1 MDFQRLPNE
10 TDEQLVLRVC
20 SCKDSIGSWS
30 KVSEVLNG
38 LLNNNFDE
46 STYRKRYKEFNRIDE
61 AVLNAQNNA
70 FDFDKKHEVLL
81 DEPGNHIL
89 PANYYLV

>member
-10 TDEQLVLRVC
+10 TDEQLFLRVC

-30 KVSEVLNG
+30 KVAEVLNG

-70 FDFDKKHEVLL
+70 FDFDRKHKV
-81 DEPGNHIL
+81 
-89 PANYYLV
+89 